1 MPRLRYYKNFNY
13 EAIADS
19 DDNNSVEG
27 DSGKSWLSNAQ
38 IISSFSTSKL
48 EEALQRYRAIVRLLE
63 MELLS
68 RSFSNRKHP
77 AESSSNDSHLSF
89 DPQERDRNGR
99 TTAKRERNNNKNYK
113 VSTMRAM
120 LRTLKISPEAKR
132 LLFEQWCKIQ
142 QEEHNHGSKVS
153 KTETTP

>member
-13 EAIADS
+13 EAASADD
-19 DDNNSVEG
+19 DDNAES

-38 IISSFSTSKL
+38 IISSFSEAKL
-48 EEALQRYRAIVRLLE
+48 TEALQRYRAIVRLLE

-68 RSFSNRKHP
+68 RSFNNRKHP
-77 AESSSNDSHLSF
+77 AESSSSDSHLSF
-89 DPQERDRNGR
+89 DSQSRDRNGR
-99 TTAKRERNNNKNYK
+99 KTSKRERNNNKNYK

-142 QEEHNHGSKVS
+142 QEEHNHGSKIS

>member
-1 MPRLRYYKNFNY
+1 MPRLRYYKNFDY
-13 EAIADS
+13 EANADAE
-19 DDNNSVEG
+19 DNSEA

-48 EEALQRYRAIVRLLE
+48 EEALARYKAIVRLLE

-68 RSFSNRKHP
+68 RSFNNRKHP
-77 AESSSNDSHLSF
+77 AESSSSDSHVF
-89 DPQERDRNGR
+89 TNTQERDRNGR
-99 TTAKRERNNNKNYK
+99 TNAKRERNNNKSYK

-142 QEEHNHGSKVS
+142 QEEHNHGSKVKES
-153 KTETTP
+153 EKTP